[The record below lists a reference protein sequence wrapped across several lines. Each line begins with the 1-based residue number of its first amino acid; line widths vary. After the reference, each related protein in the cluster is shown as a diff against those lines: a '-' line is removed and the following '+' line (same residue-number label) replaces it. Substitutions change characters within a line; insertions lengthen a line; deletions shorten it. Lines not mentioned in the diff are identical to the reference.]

1 MKKVLLCSLALSLLL
16 PLAACGKG
24 TDSSAGTAAG
34 TTASE
39 TTAASAE
46 ADAENGN
53 DIVTAS
59 TVEDSTFEADENIVP
74 GVLYQLGDDE
84 PVIRGVC
91 LEGASSGAEFNG
103 KPASAS
109 DIRFIFENTEW
120 IWIGLDT
127 AEDSGLSAFIVKH
140 QDDPATYTES
150 FFANID
156 ENVPKTELV
165 KPDEENNTTWGELNM
180 FNSEWG
186 AGYYDL
192 VFTNDLKPVAK
203 VTLKIYNDTELQ
215 SKSDSELAA
224 IVADEK

>member
-16 PLAACGKG
+16 SLAACGKG

-39 TTAASAE
+39 ATAASAE

-53 DIVTAS
+53 D
-59 TVEDSTFEADENIVP
+59 IVP

-103 KPASAS
+103 KPTSAS

-180 FNSEWG
+180 FNS
-186 AGYYDL
+186 
-192 VFTNDLKPVAK
+192 
-203 VTLKIYNDTELQ
+203 
-215 SKSDSELAA
+215 
-224 IVADEK
+224 

>member
-16 PLAACGKG
+16 SLAACGKG

-39 TTAASAE
+39 ATAASAE

-74 GVLYQLGDDE
+74 GV
-84 PVIRGVC
+84 C

-103 KPASAS
+103 KPTSAS